1 MTLYLLLKTLHV
13 IGATV
18 LFGTGAGIAFFMLMA
33 HRSGDARAIAHTAG
47 TVVIADTLFT
57 ATAVVLQPITG
68 AWLAHIAGFPIMHGW
83 LALSLILYGVTGLFW
98 LPVVWIQLKLRDL
111 ARAAVRD
118 GTPLPSLYYRL
129 WSLWFA
135 AGFPAFLAVLAIIW
149 LMVAKPDI
157 PL

>member
-1 MTLYLLLKTLHV
+1 M
-13 IGATV
+13 G
-18 LFGTGAGIAFFMLMA
+18 
-33 HRSGDARAIAHTAG
+33 
-47 TVVIADTLFT
+47 ADTLFT